1 MATESPI
8 DEIMN
13 RYLTQ
18 KEAAS
23 YLKVAKSTISMMT
36 SRGEISHYRIGR
48 SVRYRLDD
56 LDKFMLSRKI
66 AGKYEELGR
75 KAR

>member
-1 MATESPI
+1 MKTMSPV

-18 KEAAS
+18 SEAAA

-36 SRGEISHYRIGR
+36 SRGEITHYRLGR
-48 SVRYRLDD
+48 SVRYRIDD
-56 LDKFMLSRKI
+56 LDKFMRSRKI
-66 AGKYEELGR
+66 TGSYEELGR